1 VPRAVV
7 VGGTGLIG
15 GAVARRLL
23 AAGWGVTVTGR
34 DPARFPPALAAAG
47 ARFAAAVRDDP
58 AALAAAVGA
67 GADLLVDCACF
78 TAAEAALLVPF
89 AHAAT
94 STVLVSSKAVYVDD
108 AGRHANSD
116 EPPRF
121 ARPVTE
127 DQAVLPPGTGEPGTR
142 EGYGPHKVAAERVL
156 LDCGAPVTVLRPSK
170 VHGPGDRR
178 PREWWV
184 VKRVLDRRPILL
196 LAGRGAGADHPSAAE
211 NVAAL
216 VETVARRPGRRV
228 LNAADPDCPDGA
240 TICRTIARLLGHG
253 WEEVLLGDD
262 APAGLGRHPWDRRP
276 PIRLDTSAAEALG
289 YRPAGDHAAT
299 VAAAVARLVEHGG
312 AGAPDPA
319 ADYPAEDAY
328 LRSARA

>member
-1 VPRAVV
+1 MPRAVV

-34 DPARFPPALAAAG
+34 DPARFPP
-47 ARFAAAVRDDP
+47 
-58 AALAAAVGA
+58 ALAAAVGA

-94 STVLVSSKAVYVDD
+94 STVLVSSKAVHVDD

-121 ARPVTE
+121 AGPVTE

-184 VKRVLDRRPILL
+184 VKRVLDRRPVLL

-216 VETVARRPGRRV
+216 VETVAHRPGRRV

-240 TICRTIARLLGHG
+240 TICRTIAHLLGHG
-253 WEEVLLGDD
+253 WEEVLLDDD
-262 APAGLGRHPWDRRP
+262 APAGLGRHPWHRRP

-299 VAAAVARLVEHGG
+299 VAATVARLVEHGG